1 MDIDPPAG
9 FDSFFIV
16 LSDTGDRKSYGIAF
30 FCNNNECVGSKF
42 FYFSFQGAVFQRG
55 FVMIFVSYLDWRNGA
70 DIGSGKLSLI
80 DDADLVAEHNAVFT
94 FQPCV
99 GNVKDIGFSVTG
111 NSQICAVKILQCA
124 GNFIHINTFF
134 LGRIQCFLGSGI

>member
-1 MDIDPPAG
+1 
-9 FDSFFIV
+9 
-16 LSDTGDRKSYGIAF
+16 
-30 FCNNNECVGSKF
+30 
-42 FYFSFQGAVFQRG
+42 
-55 FVMIFVSYLDWRNGA
+55 MIFVSYLDWRNGA

-124 GNFIHINTFF
+124 GNFIHINPFF
-134 LGRIQCFLGSGI
+134 QGRIRCFPGGGI